1 MNTKAHLAVWTA
13 ALAISASAVAMVPG
27 TSRAEPAYVGAKK
40 CKKCHIKQY
49 KSWEETKMAHAF
61 ELLKP
66 GERADAKRKAGLDP
80 DKDYS
85 TDEKCL
91 GCHVTGY
98 GRPGGYGSG
107 AAEDMSAEDVNE
119 RMAGVGCEMCHGPG
133 GDFLRDDQHSTKNK
147 HFKSA
152 DLAKYGFINKPQKE
166 QCQHCHNEKSPF
178 FKEFNF
184 EERKAQGTHEHFEL
198 RYEH

>member
-1 MNTKAHLAVWTA
+1 MSAKLRYALWAGIAAAVTLAVATA
-13 ALAISASAVAMVPG
+13 SW
-27 TSRAEPAYVGAKK
+27 AEPAYVGAKT

-49 KSWEETKMAHAF
+49 KSWQETRMANAF

-66 GERADAKRKAGLDP
+66 GERAEAKQKAGLDP
-80 DKDYS
+80 DKDYT

-98 GRPGGYGSG
+98 KKPGGYGSG
-107 AAEDMSAEDVNE
+107 ASPDGDKSAEEVNE
-119 RMAGVGCEMCHGPG
+119 RMRGVGCEMCHGPG
-133 GDFLRDDQHSTKNK
+133 GDFLRDDRHSTKNK

-152 DLAKYGFINKPQKE
+152 ELAKYGFINKPQKE
-166 QCQHCHNEKSPF
+166 QCEHCHNENSPF